1 MEKFLREALLSV
13 QESLPHVGKN
23 READTGKYKYRYVD
37 LETVHDAILGKLR
50 ENGLLWVTWP
60 TMTEHGFALH
70 YELSHVSGE
79 SIEGD
84 YYLPTGGAQEIGSA
98 ITYARRYA
106 LVTIT
111 GLTPSGDDD
120 DGAAASGI
128 APASFD
134 KAVLRDEWMAAL
146 YAADTLADLQKAWE
160 GAGAAGVTGDAAL
173 IKVKDK
179 RKGELS

>member
-1 MEKFLREALLSV
+1 MDKFLREALLKV

-37 LETVHDAILGKLR
+37 LETVHDAILPLLR
-50 ENGLLWVTWP
+50 GNGLLWVTWP
-60 TMTEHGFALH
+60 TMTERGFALH
-70 YELSHVSGE
+70 YELSHTSGE
-79 SIEGD
+79 SVSGD

-106 LVTIT
+106 LVTLT

-120 DGAAASGI
+120 DGAAASGK
-128 APASFD
+128 APGSFD
-134 KAVLRDEWMAAL
+134 QAVLRDEWIAAL
-146 YAADTLADLQKAWE
+146 NSADSIAALQAAWE
-160 GAGAAGVTGDAAL
+160 GAGKAGVTGDATV

-179 RKGELS
+179 RKAELQ